1 MAIPTVE
8 EAAEKLQEILGQIRQ
23 GLSAQERSRIS
34 DELVSFANP
43 ASEYRV
49 PFRPAY
55 AELRETA
62 LAVSDELDKGLSSAA
77 LARIL
82 KRTAALARYVTA
94 VRAVTEEAE
103 SQARALKLDMMKVV
117 LNSSKTII
125 DTAREAKKAFEEER
139 IEAGYAAIEKVIDEL
154 EGLGTKLPV

>member
-8 EAAEKLQEILGQIRQ
+8 EAAEKLEEILGRIRQ
-23 GLSAQERSRIS
+23 GLSAQERSGIS

-43 ASEYRV
+43 ASEYHV
-49 PFRPAY
+49 PSRPAY

-62 LAVSDELDKGLSSAA
+62 LAVSDEVDKGLSKAA
-77 LARIL
+77 LERIR

-94 VRAVTEEAE
+94 VSAVTEEAE
-103 SQARALKLDMMKVV
+103 SRVKALKLDVMKVV
-117 LNSSKTII
+117 LSSSKTIV
-125 DTAREAKKAFEEER
+125 DTVKEAKKAFKEDR
-139 IEAGYAAIEKVIDEL
+139 TDAGYAAIEKVIDEL